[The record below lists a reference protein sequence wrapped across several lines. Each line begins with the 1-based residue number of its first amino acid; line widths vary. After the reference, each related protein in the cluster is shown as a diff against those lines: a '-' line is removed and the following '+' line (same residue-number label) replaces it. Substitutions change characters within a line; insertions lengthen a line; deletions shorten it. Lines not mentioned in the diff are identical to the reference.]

1 MDVITSILFISI
13 RIDSSIIWRVTSMQS
28 LLSDQ
33 KKKVNSSL
41 KVQGCIR
48 CSSKIGYMCKYDM

>member
-13 RIDSSIIWRVTSMQS
+13 RIDSSIVWRVTSMQS

-41 KVQGCIR
+41 KVQGYIR
-48 CSSKIGYMCKYDM
+48 CPSKIGYMCKYDM